1 MLPNF
6 SAQNE
11 EETKVDF
18 GSGYLF
24 DTNGMHAGCF
34 RPSSEPRMIVCFEFS
49 SGKDFFPGKVGP
61 GCFSLTS
68 GVFQRLR
75 ELGCI
80 RANRVKRVGR
90 GELQHIGAFEKKASV
105 GTVSIS

>member
-1 MLPNF
+1 MGHISSKDGQGVRIRSVTANF

-34 RPSSEPRMIVCFEFS
+34 RPSSE
-49 SGKDFFPGKVGP
+49 
-61 GCFSLTS
+61 
-68 GVFQRLR
+68 R
-75 ELGCI
+75 E
-80 RANRVKRVGR
+80 
-90 GELQHIGAFEKKASV
+90 
-105 GTVSIS
+105 